1 MTSILLLTIVS
12 KSFPNH
18 DNLTSI
24 PEIRATITRYITY
37 MFYCVLLGQR
47 SGLRAVRI
55 KETHLLDRAS
65 PDVGGEP
72 GTLVT

>member
-1 MTSILLLTIVS
+1 MTNVLLLTIVS

-24 PEIRATITRYITY
+24 PEIRARITRHIIN

-55 KETHLLDRAS
+55 KETHLLDSAS
-65 PDVGGEP
+65 PEVGGEP